1 MALVYNGH
9 ASYYIKKKKV
19 TFGRKAA
26 VPMKKRL
33 TVLSAHH
40 DLLIHRR
47 FLHAADRRLMATAKS
62 EGVGGLEFTGAH
74 NTAGCS
80 CLLSPSMR
88 L

>member
-1 MALVYNGH
+1 MALVYNSP

-62 EGVGGLEFTGAH
+62 EGVGGLEFT
-74 NTAGCS
+74 
-80 CLLSPSMR
+80 LL
-88 L
+88 LCYWWCC